1 MADGV
6 GAVRAHV
13 VPQLPVGEPDAGV
26 AVVAG
31 VQGPRGGRGQ
41 VADVAA
47 AQAVAGRQG
56 AGRDTEHAGGGQQRG
71 RRRRR
76 RRRRGRAAAV
86 PGLRGARGVEAVRD
100 THVLLRAAGGHRRVH
115 HTVLR
120 GQLPGDRGLDGGQQP
135 GVRGRGA
142 AAAGDERH
150 RVRGHTAPEPAH
162 HGRVVGRA
170 HGRVDGRVRRV
181 RVGVR
186 RAAGGRAA
194 ARLGAAGVHTV
205 QRVRQHDGRG
215 AAAVDDDR
223 RAVPAPGARH
233 HGRRGAVAR
242 VPVHLRHRQGVA
254 RADDGAGHGQ
264 DHVAVRGRGGRGR
277 RLRVR
282 VPAGDAR
289 QEPPSDRED
298 VQQRR
303 RRGRGRGR
311 RRRRLRRRRWPRKR
325 GHRQEHR
332 VPGEELRARLQRLG
346 GVLRQRRGGRPRRRR
361 ML

>member
-6 GAVRAHV
+6 HAVRAHV
-13 VPQLPVGEPDAGV
+13 DPELPVGEPDAGD

-47 AQAVAGRQG
+47 AEAVAGRQG
-56 AGRDTEHAGGGQQRG
+56 AGRDPQHAGGG
-71 RRRRR
+71 
-76 RRRRGRAAAV
+76 RRGRGRGAAV

-120 GQLPGDRGLDGGQQP
+120 GQLPGDRRLDGGQQP
-135 GVRGRGA
+135 GIRRRGA

-170 HGRVDGRVRRV
+170 DGRVDGRVRRV

-194 ARLGAAGVHTV
+194 AQLGAAGVHTV
-205 QRVRQHDGRG
+205 QRVRQHDGRR

-223 RAVPAPGARH
+223 RAVPAPRAWH
-233 HGRRGAVAR
+233 HGRRDAVAR

-264 DHVAVRGRGGRGR
+264 HYVAVRGRGHRGRG
-277 RLRVR
+277 LRVR

-289 QEPPSDRED
+289 QEPAPDRED

-303 RRGRGRGR
+303 RRR
-311 RRRRLRRRRWPRKR
+311 RRPRQR

-346 GVLRQRRGGRPRRRR
+346 QGVLRQRRSGRRRR
-361 ML
+361 RGR